1 MINILHNNLHF
12 NNINDFQNTFTY
24 ISSFDPHSP
33 VNNTFY
39 IINTIYTE
47 TASQESHMTVQIVF
61 FNNVEIGIQGILA
74 PLF

>member
-12 NNINDFQNTFTY
+12 HNINDFKNAFTY

-39 IINTIYTE
+39 IINTIYKE
-47 TASQESHMTVQIVF
+47 TASQESHMTVQIFF

>member
-24 ISSFDPHSP
+24 FSSFDPHSP

>member
-12 NNINDFQNTFTY
+12 HNINDFQNTFTY

-47 TASQESHMTVQIVF
+47 TASQESHMTVQTVF
-61 FNNVEIGIQGILA
+61 FNNVEIEG
-74 PLF
+74 